1 MARAQTYII
10 DSKDRVYSYSSDFH
24 DENYRDYLENNHINL
39 QVAEIVPFLL
49 MRQETCVIDIVRHTN
64 LGCMYLPNNLTE
76 FQRNWIIDRENYFQK
91 LLWQLSKME
100 EDKKKNYDNVNFSK
114 IKAKILK

>member
-1 MARAQTYII
+1 MAKAQTYII
-10 DSKDRVYSYSSDFH
+10 DSKNRVYSYSSDFH
-24 DENYRDYLENNHINL
+24 DENYINYLENNCINL

-64 LGCMYLPNNLTE
+64 NGCMYLPNNLTS
-76 FQRNWIIDRENYFQK
+76 FQKEWIMDRENYFQK

-100 EDKKKNYDNVNFSK
+100 EDVKHDYDNVDFSK
-114 IKAKILK
+114 IKTKILK